1 MEVLPGMFINSR
13 GGLLSFMFY
22 LELYLYHGRTK
33 KEVDYNKIKNS
44 ENYLKTIKILW
55 ENAEDALIKSA
66 EHQKMYEKNKYR
78 LKNIY
83 YENNLLELKLLY
95 EESGNKIFFRE
106 EKLKELFEFE

>member
-1 MEVLPGMFINSR
+1 MPGNTS
-13 GGLLSFMFY
+13 
-22 LELYLYHGRTK
+22 
-33 KEVDYNKIKNS
+33 IKLAAVS
-44 ENYLKTIKILW
+44 I
-55 ENAEDALIKSA
+55 
-66 EHQKMYEKNKYR
+66 EKNKYR